1 MKKIALYGFVFA
13 GFLAS
18 ANASENSV
26 PTMYWDS
33 NEVLTPMKTNDQTV
47 WREVE
52 DEVVQTTAATEDK
65 FEGDL
70 GW

>member
-1 MKKIALYGFVFA
+1 MKKIALYGFIFA

-18 ANASENSV
+18 ANATENSV

-33 NEVLTPMKTNDQTV
+33 NEVITPMTTNDQAV

-52 DEVVQTTAATEDK
+52 DEVVQKPGANEAK
-65 FEGDL
+65 FDGDL

>member
-13 GFLAS
+13 GFLTS
-18 ANASENSV
+18 ANAAENSV

-33 NEVLTPMKTNDQTV
+33 NEVITPMTTNDQAV

-52 DEVVQTTAATEDK
+52 DEVVQKPGANEAK
-65 FEGDL
+65 FDGDL

>member
-18 ANASENSV
+18 ANATENSV

-33 NEVLTPMKTNDQTV
+33 NEVLTPMKANDQAV
-47 WREVE
+47 WREVG
-52 DEVVQTTAATEDK
+52 DEVAQQPAANEAK
-65 FEGDL
+65 FDGDL